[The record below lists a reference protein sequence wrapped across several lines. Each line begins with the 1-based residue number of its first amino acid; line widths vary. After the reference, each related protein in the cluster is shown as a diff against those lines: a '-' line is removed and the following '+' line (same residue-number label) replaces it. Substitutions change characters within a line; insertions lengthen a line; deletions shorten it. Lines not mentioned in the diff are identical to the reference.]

1 MSSTMKQIT
10 DHYRSAI
17 SGEMMKINVPEWD
30 MDIYCRKTYPFKDE
44 ARVVELQSKGKTV
57 EALVE
62 SLIIKALN
70 KDGKRIFVDLDKTS
84 LRHEADPAVIT
95 KVASA
100 INNFEARVDLET
112 LAKE

>member
-1 MSSTMKQIT
+1 MSSQMKKIT
-10 DHYRSAI
+10 EHYRSAI
-17 SGEMMKINVPEWD
+17 GGEMMKINVPEWD

-44 ARVVELQSKGKTV
+44 ARVVELQAKGKTV

-62 SLIIKALN
+62 SLIVKSLD

-84 LRHEADPAVIT
+84 LMHEADPAVIT

-100 INNFEARVDLET
+100 INNFEQRVDVEAP
-112 LAKE
+112 AKE

>member
-1 MSSTMKQIT
+1 MSSQMKKIT
-10 DHYRSAI
+10 EHYRSAI
-17 SGEMMKINVPEWD
+17 GGEMMKINVPEWD

-44 ARVVELQSKGKTV
+44 ARVV
-57 EALVE
+57 VE
-62 SLIIKALN
+62 SLIVKSLD

-84 LRHEADPAVIT
+84 LMHEADPAVIT

-100 INNFEARVDLET
+100 INNFEQRVDVEA